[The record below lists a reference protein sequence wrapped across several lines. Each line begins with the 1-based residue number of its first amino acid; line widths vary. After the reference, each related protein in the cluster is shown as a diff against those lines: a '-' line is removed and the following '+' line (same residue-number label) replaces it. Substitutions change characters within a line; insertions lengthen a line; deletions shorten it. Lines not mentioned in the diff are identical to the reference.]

1 MKKLIGK
8 ISIHTRGFG
17 FVTPQNDSHEDVFIP
32 SSKMKGAIDGDIVE
46 IQVLSKSKK
55 GFEGCILRIKERG
68 RTHLVGTVIE
78 LLPKGDAIIFAPVVG
93 EDRRILLKK
102 SDSEIWK
109 IGDRISME
117 IQKATDDAIICK
129 FDELLGNIEN
139 ALVDTK
145 IAIAEFQLTK
155 EFPKEVVQSAKALPA
170 TLKADPTRTDLRMEE
185 CITIDP
191 VTARDYDDA
200 LSLKK
205 DEKGHYHLGVHIAD
219 VSHFVTEDSPLD
231 KEAFARANS
240 TYFVDDVVPML
251 PEELSNELCSLK
263 EGVLRYTV
271 SVLAEFDPEGEVLHY
286 KIVKGMIESRKR
298 LTYEGAKEILDGKKE
313 SPLEP
318 LLKLLVELYSHLK
331 KKRRARGSVDLAL
344 PEVRLLLG
352 EDGVPNGQQTIEYD
366 ITHQLVE
373 EFMLFANETVSKHLE
388 DNGQRSIFRIHEEPD
403 AEIMKEFFSY
413 ARLLGFRIPPNPKE
427 ADIQALFE
435 QASDSIFVEQLA
447 VRYIRSMKLA
457 IYSKDNIGHYGLA
470 LEYYTHFTSPI
481 RRYSDLVIHR
491 LLFDANYKPDLD
503 AIAEQCS
510 LRERLSFKAEMSVLK
525 LKKLRYLDKLAAEEP
540 DRIFEATVTTI
551 KSQGLSFD
559 LDFLGFEGFIH
570 ISDVCSDFL
579 VFNEATSTLVGNK
592 TGITFHIGKKIHVKL
607 EMLNL
612 IFRDATWS
620 VANAHP

>member
-17 FVTPQNDSHEDVFIP
+17 FVTPTKDSHEDVFIP

-46 IQVLSKSKK
+46 IEVLSKSKK
-55 GFEGCILRIKERG
+55 GFEGCIIRIKERA

-78 LLPKGDAIIFAPVVG
+78 ILSGGDAVIFAPVVG
-93 EDRRILLKK
+93 EDRKILLKK
-102 SDSEIWK
+102 SGAEKWR

-117 IQKATDDAIICK
+117 ILKATEDAIVCK
-129 FDELLGNIEN
+129 FHELFGNIEN

-155 EFPKEVVQSAKALPA
+155 VFPKETVKAAKALPP
-170 TLKADPTRTDLRMEE
+170 TLEVDRSRTDLRGED

-205 DEKGHYHLGVHIAD
+205 DQNGHYHLGVHIAD
-219 VSHFVTEDSPLD
+219 VSHFVTNESPLD
-231 KEAFARANS
+231 KEAFSRANS

-251 PEELSNELCSLK
+251 PEELSNEICSLK
-263 EGVLRYTV
+263 EGVIRYTV
-271 SVLAEFDPEGEVLHY
+271 SVLAEFDQNGELIQY
-286 KIVKGMIESRKR
+286 KIVKGMIESKKR
-298 LTYEGAKEILDGKKE
+298 FTYEEAKEVLDGKKE
-313 SPLEP
+313 SPLAP
-318 LLKLLVELYSHLK
+318 LLHLLVELYTHLK

-344 PEVRLLLG
+344 PEVRLILG
-352 EDGVPNGQQTIEYD
+352 EDGVPKGQQIIEYD

-373 EFMLFANETVSKHLE
+373 EFMLFANETVSRHLE

-403 AEIMKEFFSY
+403 SAIMKEFFSY
-413 ARLLGFRIPPNPKE
+413 ARLLGFRLPPNPKE

-435 QASDSIFVEQLA
+435 QASGSIFVEQLA

-457 IYSKDNIGHYGLA
+457 VYSKDNIGHYGLA

-491 LLFDANYKPDLD
+491 LLFDTSYKPDLD

-525 LKKLRYLDKLAAEEP
+525 LKKLRYLDKLVREDP
-540 DRIFEATVTTI
+540 NHIFDATVTTI

-570 ISDVCSDFL
+570 ISEVCSDFL
-579 VFNEATSTLVGNK
+579 VFSEATSTLVGSK
-592 TGITFHIGKKIHVKL
+592 TGITFSIGKKIQVKL